1 MHPGS
6 AVPSLPSRPSLRLLA
21 GLVLA
26 GCQLGAVVGCAVTP
40 GRATVQSVQTAE
52 VAQNHAPISRQTL
65 FHPPLA
71 THQPTGSQHQVATA
85 ARAHHQLKVPHQPTA
100 PAGTPLPLAGDKVAQ
115 RSANGSTLSAQTTA
129 QSGTSRP
136 HRPRSSELKLVSGEE
151 SAPARESTKPLADR
165 PRANRL
171 IERARQ
177 NLELGFEEEALR
189 LAQIAERL
197 EFSERVQYTPG
208 EETPSQFIDRVWGDR
223 RPPLPDFPAAIA
235 LAQTRRLA
243 RRPVLATVEPTTTT
257 APTTPAPVATESVP
271 REAVATAVP
280 VPDDGETIEIP
291 ALTDEEFEA
300 LAATAKRF
308 NRSPHRRKSPGA
320 PGTTAAPSTFVSL
333 PTESSEI
340 PLESEATTTE
350 ETEVASAADPE
361 LDVPVEVDDAGL
373 LALEEDWP
381 VLIAAD
387 PPQAPVLTASWN
399 WHRVCLTGFLS
410 GLASLFVLWIWREI
424 ERWHYRVTRPV

>member
-6 AVPSLPSRPSLRLLA
+6 VVPFLPSRSSLRLLA

-26 GCQLGAVVGCAVTP
+26 GCQFGAVVGCAVTP
-40 GRATVQSVQTAE
+40 GRATIQSVQTVP
-52 VAQNHAPISRQTL
+52 VARNHAPVNRQTL
-65 FHPPLA
+65 LPPQVT
-71 THQPTGSQHQVATA
+71 THLPTGSQQQVATA
-85 ARAHHQLKVPHQPTA
+85 ARVHHQLKVPHQPTA
-100 PAGTPLPLAGDKVAQ
+100 PVGTPLPLAGDKVAQ
-115 RSANGSTLSAQTTA
+115 RPANGSLHPPQATASAGKPQ
-129 QSGTSRP
+129 
-136 HRPRSSELKLVSGEE
+136 RPRSSELKLVSGEE
-151 SAPARESTKPLADR
+151 PAPAREASKPPADR

-171 IERARQ
+171 IERARH

-197 EFSERVQYTPG
+197 EFSERVQYAPG

-235 LAQTRRLA
+235 VAQSRRMA
-243 RRPVLATVEPTTTT
+243 RRPVLATAEPAPATL
-257 APTTPAPVATESVP
+257 PTTPTPVATEVVP
-271 REAVATAVP
+271 REAVATAGP
-280 VPDDGETIEIP
+280 VPEEGETIEIP

-308 NRSPHRRKSPGA
+308 NRSPHRRKTPA
-320 PGTTAAPSTFVSL
+320 PPTTPATPTVIVAL
-333 PTESSEI
+333 PTETSETV
-340 PLESEATTTE
+340 LESDETAHSD
-350 ETEVASAADPE
+350 TEVASTAEAE
-361 LDVPVEVDDAGL
+361 LDVPLEVEEEDL

-381 VLIAAD
+381 VLLASD
-387 PPQAPVLTASWN
+387 PPAAPVLPMYWN

-410 GLASLFVLWIWREI
+410 GLASLLVLWIWREI